1 MARLCVDRGHEFEP
15 FESVDVLI
23 EYVCAG
29 RFIGRNYRV
38 HPAVAGWGE
47 WG

>member
-1 MARLCVDRGHEFEP
+1 MARLCVDRGYEFEP